1 MAGGWLKIP
10 SASWQTKKNRK
21 MKNIRKPIIIDVEA
35 SGFGGKSYPI
45 EVGIALDDETK
56 YCSLILPAPEW
67 DHWDSDAEK
76 VHRIARDILET
87 YGHPIHEVAAH
98 LNKLLEGKT
107 LYTDGWVVD
116 KPWLTT
122 LFHKAQMNMNF
133 SVSPLEMILSEEQM
147 ARWHD
152 TKDRVLAEVTKHR
165 HRASFDAWIIQETYK
180 RTLADSQA

>member
-1 MAGGWLKIP
+1 MRRLE
-10 SASWQTKKNRK
+10 N
-21 MKNIRKPIIIDVEA
+21 PIIIDVEA
-35 SGFGGKSYPI
+35 SGFGGMSYPI
-45 EVGIALDDETK
+45 EVGVALDDDTK

-87 YGHPIHEVAAH
+87 YGKPVQEVAAN
-98 LNKLLEGKT
+98 LNELLEGET

-122 LFHKAQMNMNF
+122 LFHKAQMHMNF
-133 SVSPLEMILSEEQM
+133 SVSPLEMILSEQQM
-147 ARWHD
+147 ERWHD
-152 TKDRVLAEVTKHR
+152 TKGRILAEVMKHR

-180 RTLADSQA
+180 RTLAESRV